1 MKDSIKKPLI
11 IFWKNM
17 IPLLTTLIGSLLGVA
32 IGGDSA
38 VGTTVGAV
46 IGTNLY
52 NHIV

>member
-11 IFWKNM
+11 IFCKNL